1 MLELQSAQTSE
12 SGTQAVPMLDKP
24 YAFEDEQDSESDRG
38 DDDVEE
44 ARNARKWFK
53 LRGVL
58 CMTIGMNF
66 TRLTSSSYHTE

>member
-1 MLELQSAQTSE
+1 MLELQSGQTSE

-38 DDDVEE
+38 GDVEE

-66 TRLTSSSYHTE
+66 IRLTSSSYHSE